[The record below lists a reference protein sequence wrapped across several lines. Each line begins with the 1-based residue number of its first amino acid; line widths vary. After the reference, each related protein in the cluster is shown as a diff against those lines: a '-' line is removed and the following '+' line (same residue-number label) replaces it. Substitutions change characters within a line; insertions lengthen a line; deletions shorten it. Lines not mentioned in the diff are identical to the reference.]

1 MPWEKQFDVNQTLE
15 KAMQTFWNRGYEA
28 TSMQD
33 LVEST
38 GINRASLYA
47 TYGDKHELFLAA
59 LKRYEHGFAQ
69 KNLVDLESRYGP
81 REAIR
86 QLFLSFTSRAM
97 ERSSRSRCG
106 CFLTNT
112 AMELAAHDPDAEE
125 IVVRAQKG
133 VEGFFARMIRKGQ
146 AAGEIGPQVKSK
158 ETASRLLAL
167 LIGLSVLC
175 RSRPERILL
184 QTIVDD
190 AVRCLD

>member
-1 MPWEKQFDVNQTLE
+1 MPWEKQFDVHQTLE

-28 TSMQD
+28 TSMQN
-33 LVEST
+33 LVDST

-59 LKRYEHGFAQ
+59 LQRYEDAFLH
-69 KNLVDLESRYGP
+69 KSLTDLESRFRP

-86 QLFLSFTSRAM
+86 QLFLSFTNRVAARGSD
-97 ERSSRSRCG
+97 SRSG
-106 CFLTNT
+106 CFMTNT

-125 IVVRAQKG
+125 IVVRTQKG
-133 VEGFFARMIRKGQ
+133 METFFARMIRKGQ
-146 AAGEIGPQVKSK
+146 AAGEIGSRVKPK
-158 ETASRLLAL
+158 EAASRLLAL

-175 RSRPERILL
+175 RSRPEKTLL

-190 AVRCLD
+190 AIRSLD

>member
-1 MPWEKQFDVNQTLE
+1 MPWEKQFDVHQTLE

-33 LVEST
+33 LVDST

-59 LKRYEHGFAQ
+59 LQRYEDAFLH
-69 KNLVDLESRYGP
+69 KSLIELESRFAP

-86 QLFLSFTSRAM
+86 QLFLSFTHRVAARGSD
-97 ERSSRSRCG
+97 SRSG
-106 CFLTNT
+106 CFMTNT

-125 IVVRAQKG
+125 IVVRTQKG
-133 VEGFFARMIRKGQ
+133 MEAFFARMIRKGQ
-146 AAGEIGPQVKSK
+146 AAGEIGPQVKPK
-158 ETASRLLAL
+158 EAASRLLAL

-175 RSRPERILL
+175 RSRPEKALL

-190 AVRCLD
+190 AIRCLA